1 MNKHLPLQSGRL
13 IVWRKALMRTLLFQL
28 LLLTAIAQS
37 SSAPA
42 LVAGVEA
49 IGMTVSD
56 VDRSVEFF
64 QQILSFEKVS
74 DIEVLVLT

>member
-1 MNKHLPLQSGRL
+1 MAQGSY
-13 IVWRKALMRTLLFQL
+13 ADA
-28 LLLTAIAQS
+28 AI
-37 SSAPA
+37 SASTVDSHCAIIIRPA